1 MWIIAIVILVIILL
15 IARKDKSKANVPSDV
30 KNTLPKPEV
39 SVQRSALNDIGVRNS
54 NVSNK
59 DQPWRDPTSYA
70 VLKANMS
77 VEDQT
82 TEPEDLEYLMEIK
95 SHDNPDQV
103 SNAGK
108 INYGASVLYQSP
120 TGGLSSGEIESQL
133 PVPKSACQMM
143 KEQQEI
149 RNIDLQRKLYYG
161 NPTSCKCPF
170 DATSYPRF
178 VWESPAS
185 VSNYFKPSFP
195 EDSPFD
201 PIIPFH
207 L

>member
-1 MWIIAIVILVIILL
+1 MWLIAIVILVIILL
-15 IARKDKSKANVPSDV
+15 INQ
-30 KNTLPKPEV
+30 KNKTDTKPAPVV
-39 SVQRSALNDIGVRNS
+39 SVNS
-54 NVSNK
+54 NSTPRSELTNIGIRNTNAPNK
-59 DQPWRDPTSYA
+59 DQPWRDPASYTE
-70 VLKANMS
+70 LKSYMAG
-77 VEDQT
+77 VDQST
-82 TEPEDLEYLMEIK
+82 GLEDLAFLMEMK
-95 SHDNPDQV
+95 SHDNPDEV
-103 SNAGK
+103 SNAGR

-120 TGGLSSGEIESQL
+120 SSGLSSGEIESQL
-133 PVPKSACQMM
+133 PVPNSPCQMM
-143 KEQQEI
+143 KEQQQI

-178 VWESPAS
+178 VWETPTS